1 MARANFA
8 FSSFTSG
15 ELSERLTGRID
26 LKKYFSGCET
36 LENFMIHP
44 HGGASR
50 RPGTTYVADAK
61 SDSAVS
67 RLVSFEF
74 NVTQAY
80 CLEFFNNGF
89 RIFKDGG
96 QVTSGSPAAA
106 VEVTTTYTTAQLSEL
121 KFAQSADVMYVVH
134 PSHPVRKI
142 ARTSHTAWTIT
153 DVDFQRGPFLDANTT
168 TTTLTANNRT
178 GSSIT
183 ITASA
188 ATGINGGD
196 GFTANDVGRIV
207 KLHHGYAEITA
218 RASATSVTATAL
230 ENDLY
235 TAELEPTYAATTI
248 SFVEGDPSSTGLE
261 HNDRI
266 VDTAKSFIKQGFLD
280 NMTITV
286 SGTSSNN
293 GDYLIVK
300 VTEDTLLVSPS
311 DDVAAESAGSSFTLV
326 GKLAADDSW
335 ALGAFSP
342 QTGYPSAIAF
352 YEQRLVLA
360 GTSDQ
365 PQTVFFS
372 NSGDFENFTAGTADG
387 DALIYTLGSNEVN
400 VIRYLSSS
408 RALLVGTSGGEFA
421 VRAGGT
427 DEPISPTN
435 IQIKQQSAF
444 GSANIQPVQVGST
457 VLFLQRASRKLR
469 ELVYNFNSDSYVAP
483 DLTILAEHITDG
495 GLTEFA
501 YQQEPDSIV
510 WAVRSDGVLLGMTY
524 RREEEV
530 VGWHRH
536 VIGGVS
542 GACTI
547 TVTDYANIAVG
558 TTLTLTKSD
567 GTTVVFTS
575 EAISGDA
582 PAETLGWRPNTSND
596 VTADNIFT
604 AINAHADFTVANP
617 AANVVTIKETA
628 RAGTGFLS
636 VLSSDTTR
644 LATTD
649 QSHALVESVTTIPGT
664 NEDEVWLTVQRTIN
678 GSTKRTIEYIK
689 NFDFGS
695 DVADAF
701 FVDSGL
707 TYSGSSATSLSGLG
721 HLEAESVA
729 INANGAN
736 HALKTVASGA
746 VTLDHAVTKAHV
758 GLNYAS
764 TLKTMRIEAGSTD
777 GTAQG
782 KIKRIDDVVLR
793 LYRSV
798 NARVGASTTSLDR
811 IPFRSGAD
819 EMDVAIPLFTGDVEI
834 EMPAGYDQDGY
845 VIVQQDLPLAMTL
858 LAIFARV
865 QTYD

>member
-1 MARANFA
+1 
-8 FSSFTSG
+8 
-15 ELSERLTGRID
+15 
-26 LKKYFSGCET
+26 
-36 LENFMIHP
+36 MIHP

-218 RASATSVTATAL
+218 RGSATSVTATAL

-575 EAISGDA
+575 EAISGAA
-582 PAETLGWRPNTSND
+582 PAETLGWRPNESND
-596 VTADNIFT
+596 TTADNIFT
-604 AINAHADFTVANP
+604 AVNAHADFTVANP

-834 EMPAGYDQDGY
+834 EMPAGYD
-845 VIVQQDLPLAMTL
+845 
-858 LAIFARV
+858 
-865 QTYD
+865 

>member
-1 MARANFA
+1 
-8 FSSFTSG
+8 
-15 ELSERLTGRID
+15 
-26 LKKYFSGCET
+26 
-36 LENFMIHP
+36 MIHP

-435 IQIKQQSAF
+435 IPIKQQSAF

-575 EAISGDA
+575 EAISGAA
-582 PAETLGWRPNTSND
+582 PAETLGWRPNESND
-596 VTADNIFT
+596 TTADNIFT
-604 AINAHADFTVANP
+604 AVNAHADFTVANP

>member
-218 RASATSVTATAL
+218 RGSATSVTATAL

-707 TYSGSSATSLSGLG
+707 TYSGSSWS
-721 HLEAESVA
+721 
-729 INANGAN
+729 
-736 HALKTVASGA
+736 
-746 VTLDHAVTKAHV
+746 
-758 GLNYAS
+758 
-764 TLKTMRIEAGSTD
+764 
-777 GTAQG
+777 
-782 KIKRIDDVVLR
+782 
-793 LYRSV
+793 
-798 NARVGASTTSLDR
+798 
-811 IPFRSGAD
+811 P
-819 EMDVAIPLFTGDVEI
+819 
-834 EMPAGYDQDGY
+834 
-845 VIVQQDLPLAMTL
+845 
-858 LAIFARV
+858 
-865 QTYD
+865 